1 MFHENPEKPGV
12 RALARL
18 AFGELFALC
27 QLNVVFLLTCLP
39 VVTIGPAWTALT
51 RATLNM
57 VWQRSSHPVREYL
70 QALRENFRGGLG
82 LGLLLGGAAAAAG
95 AACLVYARL
104 APGQPL
110 FWLLLVVAAALATE
124 VLLVS
129 TYAFP
134 LLAGVQL
141 PFRAVLW
148 DALLLTLACPHH
160 AIPAAGGRR
169 RGGARAGMRHR
180 VPVHRAAGGA
190 RGWQPVQSDFDLCR
204 LAGHPA
210 ADFASNRGRKI
221 KLLLK
226 YRGKFGNLFRMCHT
240 LKKLSFSKAKKT
252 RGSFYEQEIVHHV
265 PCGKYGTFSYSLR
278 RRKRYH
284 NR

>member
-1 MFHENPEKPGV
+1 MFHENSEKPGV

-57 VWQRSSHPVREYL
+57 VRQRSSHPVREYW

-160 AIPAAGGRR
+160 AIPAAA
-169 RGGARAGMRHR
+169 GAVALGLVCAIGFPFTVPLVVLVAGSLCNLILTY
-180 VPVHRAAGGA
+180 AA
-190 RGWQPVQSDFDLCR
+190 WQDIQR
-204 LAGHPA
+204 LILPQTEAE
-210 ADFASNRGRKI
+210 K
-221 KLLLK
+221 
-226 YRGKFGNLFRMCHT
+226 
-240 LKKLSFSKAKKT
+240 
-252 RGSFYEQEIVHHV
+252 
-265 PCGKYGTFSYSLR
+265 
-278 RRKRYH
+278 
-284 NR
+284 